1 MSIKVSP
8 SILAADFGNIER
20 ECNLI
25 DKSGADWFHL
35 DVMDGIF
42 VPNISFGIPVV
53 KAIRK
58 MTSKPLDVHLMITE
72 PERYIEKF
80 IEIGSDIISF
90 HIEATNKLEENI
102 SLIKSKNVKVG
113 IAINPDT
120 PIDSLID
127 IINKI
132 DLVCLMGVFPG
143 FAGQKFIK
151 NTFDRL
157 KELKKLIIDNN
168 SKALIEV
175 DGGVKADNYMELR
188 SLGADILVAGSYI
201 FNSKDYKEVIKNV
214 RENSIN
220 YI

>member
-8 SILAADFGNIER
+8 SILAADFGNIEK

-72 PERYIEKF
+72 PERYIDKF

-188 SLGADILVAGSYI
+188 YLGADVLVAGSYI
-201 FNSKDYKEVIKNV
+201 FKSKDYKEVVKKLK
-214 RENSIN
+214 E
-220 YI
+220 

>member
-25 DKSGADWFHL
+25 DKSDADWFHL

-42 VPNISFGIPVV
+42 VPNISFGMPVV
-53 KAIRK
+53 KAIRQ

-80 IEIGSDIISF
+80 IDLGSDIISF

-102 SLIKSKNVKVG
+102 SLIKSKNIKAG

-120 PIDSLID
+120 SISELKD
-127 IINKI
+127 IISVILCLIGGYLLTNFYNATVRMGDAFYI
-132 DLVCLMGVFPG
+132 DLI
-143 FAGQKFIK
+143 A
-151 NTFDRL
+151 
-157 KELKKLIIDNN
+157 
-168 SKALIEV
+168 ALLLTPYV
-175 DGGVKADNYMELR
+175 VW
-188 SLGADILVAGSYI
+188 GSYAGALNFSI
-201 FNSKDYKEVIKNV
+201 IQLNK
-214 RENSIN
+214 ENS
-220 YI
+220 

>member
-25 DKSGADWFHL
+25 DKSDADWFHL

-42 VPNISFGIPVV
+42 VPNISFGMPIV

-58 MTSKPLDVHLMITE
+58 MTSKPLDVHLMITK

-80 IEIGSDIISF
+80 IDLGSDIISF
-90 HIEATNKLEENI
+90 HIEATDKLEENI
-102 SLIKSKNVKVG
+102 NLIKSKNVKAG

-120 PIDSLID
+120 PINSLSN
-127 IINKI
+127 IITKI

-143 FAGQKFIK
+143 FAGQNFIE
-151 NTFDRL
+151 NTLNRL
-157 KELKKLIIDNN
+157 KELKELIQDSK

-175 DGGVKADNYMELR
+175 DGGVKADNYMDLR
-188 SLGADILVAGSYI
+188 SLGADVLVAGSYI
-201 FNSKDYKEVIKNV
+201 FNSENYNEVIKKLK
-214 RENSIN
+214 E
-220 YI
+220 

>member
-20 ECNLI
+20 ECDLI
-25 DKSGADWFHL
+25 DKSDADWFHL

-42 VPNISFGIPVV
+42 VPNISFGMPVV

-58 MTSKPLDVHLMITE
+58 MTSKPLDVHLMITQ

-80 IEIGSDIISF
+80 IDIGSDIISF
-90 HIEATNKLEENI
+90 HIEATNKMEENI
-102 SLIKSKNVKVG
+102 SIIKSKNVKVG

-120 PIDSLID
+120 PIGDLKD
-127 IINKI
+127 IISKI
-132 DLVCLMGVFPG
+132 DLVCLMGVHPG
-143 FAGQKFIK
+143 FAGQKFIE

-157 KELKKLIIDNN
+157 KQLKALIKDSN

-175 DGGVKADNYMELR
+175 DGGVNENNHMDLK
-188 SLGADILVAGSYI
+188 SLGADVLVAGSYI
-201 FNSKDYKEVIKNV
+201 FNSEDYDVVIKKLK
-214 RENSIN
+214 E
-220 YI
+220 

>member
-25 DKSGADWFHL
+25 DKSDADWFHL

-42 VPNISFGIPVV
+42 VPNISFGMPVV

-102 SLIKSKNVKVG
+102 NLIKSKNVKVG

-175 DGGVKADNYMELR
+175 DGGVKADNYMELI
-188 SLGADILVAGSYI
+188 SLGADVLVAGSYI
-201 FNSKDYKEVIKNV
+201 FNSEDYNLVIKKLK
-214 RENSIN
+214 E
-220 YI
+220 

>member
-25 DKSGADWFHL
+25 DKSDADWFHL

-42 VPNISFGIPVV
+42 VPNISFGMPVV

-80 IEIGSDIISF
+80 IELGSDIISF

-188 SLGADILVAGSYI
+188 SLGADVLVAGSYI
-201 FNSKDYKEVIKNV
+201 FNSEDYDLVIKKLK
-214 RENSIN
+214 E
-220 YI
+220 

>member
-20 ECNLI
+20 ECTLI
-25 DKSGADWFHL
+25 DKSDADWFHL

-42 VPNISFGIPVV
+42 VPNISFGMPIV

-58 MTSKPLDVHLMITE
+58 MTSKPLDVHLMITK

-80 IEIGSDIISF
+80 IDLGSDIISF
-90 HIEATNKLEENI
+90 HIEATDKLEENI
-102 SLIKSKNVKVG
+102 NLIKSKNVKAG

-120 PIDSLID
+120 PINSLSD
-127 IINKI
+127 IITKI

-143 FAGQKFIK
+143 FAGQNFIK
-151 NTFDRL
+151 NTLDRL
-157 KELKKLIIDNN
+157 KELKELIEDSK

-175 DGGVKADNYMELR
+175 DGGVKGDNYMDLR
-188 SLGADILVAGSYI
+188 SLGADVLVAGSYI
-201 FNSKDYKEVIKNV
+201 FNSENYNEVIKKLK
-214 RENSIN
+214 E
-220 YI
+220 

>member
-25 DKSGADWFHL
+25 DKSDADWFHL

-42 VPNISFGIPVV
+42 VPNISFGMPVV

-175 DGGVKADNYMELR
+175 DGGVKADNYMKLR
-188 SLGADILVAGSYI
+188 SLGADVLVAGSYI
-201 FNSKDYKEVIKNV
+201 FNSEDYNLVIKKLK
-214 RENSIN
+214 E
-220 YI
+220 

>member
-20 ECNLI
+20 ECDLI
-25 DKSGADWFHL
+25 DKSDADWLHL

-42 VPNISFGIPVV
+42 VPNISFGMPIV

-58 MTSKPLDVHLMITE
+58 MTSKPLDVHLMITQ

-80 IEIGSDIISF
+80 IDIGSDIISF
-90 HIEATNKLEENI
+90 HIEATNKMEENI
-102 SLIKSKNVKVG
+102 SIIKSKNVKVG

-120 PIDSLID
+120 PIGDLKD
-127 IINKI
+127 IISKI
-132 DLVCLMGVFPG
+132 DLVCLMGVHPG
-143 FAGQKFIK
+143 FAGQKFIE

-157 KELKKLIIDNN
+157 KQLKALIEDSN

-175 DGGVKADNYMELR
+175 DGGVNENNHMDLK
-188 SLGADILVAGSYI
+188 SLGADVLVAGSYI
-201 FNSKDYKEVIKNV
+201 FNSEDYDVVIKKLK
-214 RENSIN
+214 E
-220 YI
+220 